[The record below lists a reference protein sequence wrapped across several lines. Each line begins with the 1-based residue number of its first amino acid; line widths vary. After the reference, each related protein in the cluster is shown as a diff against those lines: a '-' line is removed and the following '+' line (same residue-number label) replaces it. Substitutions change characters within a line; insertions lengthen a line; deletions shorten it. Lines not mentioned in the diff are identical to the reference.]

1 MKKAIYLIISILVLS
16 TNACKNNGKFLPSI
30 TGGAFEVLVVVDNN
44 TWKSSAGRKLFDLL
58 NQSMPCMPQPE
69 PYFSISRT
77 TPEGF
82 TSLLKPTRNI
92 IQVEIS
98 EKYTQTKIQFIKDK
112 WAAPQSLIKIV
123 TPNDSAFINLIQEKG
138 EEIIDYFVVAERERQ
153 LTYLKGFSNNEA
165 ISRVEKKF
173 GISINIPTN
182 INKYKEDKNVLWM
195 STGSGKVRQDI
206 VIYTYP
212 YTDKNTFTPEYLLR
226 KRDSVLKVTIPGPAK
241 NSYMTTE
248 YKIPPIFK
256 EVWAE
261 NRYCAEIRGLWKV
274 EGDFMGGPFVSHT
287 RLDEINQR
295 IITVEGFVYAP
306 GSNKRS
312 YIRQMEAILYSLKLP
327 LQLNEVVV
335 TAKKKK

>member
-123 TPNDSAFINLIQEKG
+123 TPNDSAFINIIQE
-138 EEIIDYFVVAERERQ
+138 
-153 LTYLKGFSNNEA
+153 
-165 ISRVEKKF
+165 
-173 GISINIPTN
+173 
-182 INKYKEDKNVLWM
+182 
-195 STGSGKVRQDI
+195 
-206 VIYTYP
+206 
-212 YTDKNTFTPEYLLR
+212 
-226 KRDSVLKVTIPGPAK
+226 
-241 NSYMTTE
+241 
-248 YKIPPIFK
+248 
-256 EVWAE
+256 
-261 NRYCAEIRGLWKV
+261 
-274 EGDFMGGPFVSHT
+274 
-287 RLDEINQR
+287 
-295 IITVEGFVYAP
+295 
-306 GSNKRS
+306 
-312 YIRQMEAILYSLKLP
+312 
-327 LQLNEVVV
+327 
-335 TAKKKK
+335 